1 MFKMNRKTLVL
12 ALLAIVAL
20 MVLLRVFNIG
30 HVLGYDEAW
39 NANSVIDAATGHTG
53 DVFYGNFLRHPPLYT
68 GLGTVYAMITDTG
81 RMGLSIA
88 MEMISLIFS
97 VGLVIVIFFCARDW
111 FDDLTALSAAFLF
124 AVAPAARVFDTLSKQ
139 ESMTL
144 FFGMCFLLLFFR
156 RKFLFSGVFL
166 GLSMLTK
173 EIFIFLPAALF
184 LFLLVGRRTRD
195 MKGFFESLGTG
206 VLMSFWWYLFVSR
219 SRGEFFQFFLG
230 RSQESLNWR
239 QPWHYYLGRIPLDM
253 GWVTVVLAVAGLA
266 FLVVHIR
273 RSGWPRAVRAA
284 REDAEDEGERAAV
297 SKGAHWEREYLG
309 VSRSYEMALLPVV
322 WILFIYLFLS
332 VSLGKPPWLIYAAIP
347 AFALLGG
354 WGLSQT
360 ATALSGRP
368 RIAAVLVVVALAVA
382 LAFSI
387 PVGFGAYLRK
397 ADPTYG
403 HSLTYKSAADY
414 MNGRMSSSG
423 RVMIR
428 LNDFTPNIAFYLKSY
443 KPDSIAELP
452 SDPSRGDRTLTGNST
467 VVISGRDAT
476 VNEVAG
482 HVLNAHPD
490 FLMIRPGFTGAD
502 GYDPAL
508 VLARFAQPVKID
520 GVWVFD
526 GHALASALQAA
537 GNR

>member
-12 ALLAIVAL
+12 ALLAIVVL

-39 NANSVIDAATGHTG
+39 NANSVIDASTGHTG
-53 DVFYGNFLRHPPLYT
+53 DVFYSNFLRHPPLNT
-68 GLGTVYAMITDTG
+68 GLSAVYAMITGTG

-88 MEMISLIFS
+88 METISMIFS
-97 VGLVIVIFFCARDW
+97 VGLVIAIFLCARDW
-111 FDDLTALSAAFLF
+111 FDDLTAISAAFLF
-124 AVAPAARVFDTLSKQ
+124 AVAPAARVFDTLAKQ

-156 RKFLFSGVFL
+156 RKFLLSGVFL

-173 EIFIFLPAALF
+173 ETFIFLPAALF
-184 LFLLVGRRTRD
+184 LFLLASRRTRD
-195 MKGFFESLGTG
+195 LKGFFESLGTG

-219 SRGEFFQFFLG
+219 SKGEFLQFFLG

-253 GWVTVVLAVAGLA
+253 GWVTVVLVAAGLA
-266 FLVVHIR
+266 LLVVHIR
-273 RSGWPRAVRAA
+273 RSGWPGGVRTA
-284 REDAEDEGERAAV
+284 RETDEDEDERAAA
-297 SKGAHWEREYLG
+297 SEGFHRERELPG
-309 VSRSYEMALLPVV
+309 SSRSYEMALLPVV

-332 VSLGKPPWLIYAAIP
+332 VSLGKPPWLIYAGMP

-354 WGLSQT
+354 WGLSQS
-360 ATALSGRP
+360 AIALSGKR
-368 RIAAVLVVVALAVA
+368 RFASALVIVVLAAA

-387 PVGFGAYLRK
+387 PVGFGSYLKK

-403 HSLTYKSAADY
+403 HSLAYKRAADY

-443 KPDSIAELP
+443 EPDSIAELS
-452 SDPSRGDRTLTGNST
+452 SDPSRDGSTLTRNST

-476 VNEVAG
+476 MNEVAG

-508 VLARFAQPVKID
+508 VLAQFAQPAKID

-526 GHALASALQAA
+526 GHELASALQAA